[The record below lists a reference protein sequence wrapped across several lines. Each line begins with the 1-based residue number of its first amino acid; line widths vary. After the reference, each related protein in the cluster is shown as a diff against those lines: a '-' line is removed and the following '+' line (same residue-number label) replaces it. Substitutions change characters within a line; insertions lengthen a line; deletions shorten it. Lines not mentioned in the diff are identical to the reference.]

1 MGVQSSS
8 KLINLLDREIKRIYN
23 YTMMNTQQPTIK
35 QQIRARLEHFG
46 VTETVYIEKEVEEI
60 ILNALNADDVER
72 VFVDEE
78 GGLVI
83 ESA

>member
-1 MGVQSSS
+1 MDAQPSS
-8 KLINLLDREIKRIYN
+8 KLINLLDRVIKRIYN
-23 YTMMNTQQPTIK
+23 YTMNTQEPTIK

-46 VTETVYIEKEVEEI
+46 ITESVYIEKEVEEI

-72 VFVDEE
+72 VYLDEE

-83 ESA
+83 EST